1 MDHLSNIN
9 SQTPD
14 PNTDPTSDQPM
25 YNYSS
30 ETSSLPIKSK
40 QGFVTQ
46 TIKHFLCF
54 KEQHE
59 SETTLNRISDN
70 KMNQMILYLLPF
82 TFQTFLITSSIST
95 ILLSYALPSFTHGYK
110 HITNLPITFFLIYLS
125 VLVFF
130 VLLTLGT
137 AWVMRSFRS
146 QNSGKKD
153 TDIDQLEKDAVRI
166 NFTICLMTIFGVL
179 VTIVCLVIIFACF
192 VGFPQ
197 GKPGTEPQA
206 LTQNS
211 KNPEDLESALKMI
224 IKQAYAEDIAMVL
237 TLAQAIMKRLDLPQ
251 VEIQPE
257 FVLRNVLQPH
267 AFFQATAF
275 VRIFKFLLVYFIALV
290 NFNLWST
297 IYWMFHFRSYV
308 ISTISVLFEN
318 EDIRAAELEE
328 MRSMIPV
335 SAYGTPRASRTE
347 TAAGLQSGIYGG
359 ISGFQGQNQSYHVV
373 SRNSMKF
380 GQYNSNQNN
389 NLNRQT
395 RIVNTRQDYEI
406 PEETVNHT
414 SGIIEVPF
422 IGKSTDNLSKRYT

>member
-1 MDHLSNIN
+1 MDLLSNIN

-54 KEQHE
+54 KEKQD
-59 SETTLNRISDN
+59 SGKISDN
-70 KMNQMILYLLPF
+70 KLNQMILYLLPF
-82 TFQTFLITSSIST
+82 TFQTFLITSSISA

-137 AWVMRSFRS
+137 AWMMRSFRS
-146 QNSGKKD
+146 QNSGRKEA
-153 TDIDQLEKDAVRI
+153 DIDQLEKDAVRI
-166 NFTICLMTIFGVL
+166 NFTICLMTIFGIL
-179 VTIVCLVIIFACF
+179 VSVVFLVILFACF
-192 VGFPQ
+192 VGFPKVQ
-197 GKPGTEPQA
+197 PNPEA
-206 LTQNS
+206 LIQNS

-267 AFFQATAF
+267 AFFQAAAF
-275 VRIFKFLLVYFIALV
+275 VRIFKFLLIYFIALV
-290 NFNLWST
+290 NFNL
-297 IYWMFHFRSYV
+297 
-308 ISTISVLFEN
+308 
-318 EDIRAAELEE
+318 
-328 MRSMIPV
+328 
-335 SAYGTPRASRTE
+335 
-347 TAAGLQSGIYGG
+347 
-359 ISGFQGQNQSYHVV
+359 
-373 SRNSMKF
+373 
-380 GQYNSNQNN
+380 
-389 NLNRQT
+389 
-395 RIVNTRQDYEI
+395 
-406 PEETVNHT
+406 
-414 SGIIEVPF
+414 
-422 IGKSTDNLSKRYT
+422 

>member
-1 MDHLSNIN
+1 MDLLSNIN
-9 SQTPD
+9 SQTP
-14 PNTDPTSDQPM
+14 DPTSDQPM

-40 QGFVTQ
+40 QGFVAQ

-54 KEQHE
+54 KEKHD
-59 SETTLNRISDN
+59 SVETQNRISDN
-70 KMNQMILYLLPF
+70 KMNRMILYLMPF

-95 ILLSYALPSFTHGYK
+95 ILLAYALPSFTHGYK

-137 AWVMRSFRS
+137 AWVMRSFRA
-146 QNSGKKD
+146 QNNGEKD
-153 TDIDQLEKDAVRI
+153 ADIDQLEKDAVRI

-179 VTIVCLVIIFACF
+179 VTVVCLVILFGCF

-197 GKPGTEPQA
+197 GQPVTDPQA

-267 AFFQATAF
+267 AFFQASAI
-275 VRIFKFLLVYFIALV
+275 VRISKFLLVYFIALV

-297 IYWMFHFRSYV
+297 IYWLFHFRAYV
-308 ISTISVLFEN
+308 ISTISDLLEN
-318 EDIRAAELEE
+318 EDIGAAELED
-328 MRSMIPV
+328 MRRMIPV
-335 SAYGTPRASRTE
+335 SAYGTPRTSGTE
-347 TAAGLQSGIYGG
+347 TAAGIQSGIYGG
-359 ISGFQGQNQSYHVV
+359 ISGFQSFAQNQGHHIV
-373 SRNSMKF
+373 SRISMQS

-395 RIVNTRQDYEI
+395 RIVKTRQDYEV